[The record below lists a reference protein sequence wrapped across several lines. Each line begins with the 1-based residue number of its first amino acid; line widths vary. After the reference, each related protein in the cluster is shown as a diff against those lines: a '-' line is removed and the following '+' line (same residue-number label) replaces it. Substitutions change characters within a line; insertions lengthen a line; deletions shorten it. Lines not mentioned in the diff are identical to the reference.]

1 MVAACALECVGACVR
16 RYVLARCYV
25 RASMHVRNAWVRASV
40 GVCVRASLRACVG
53 TCVREGGACYSISIP
68 TPRCVDAAARRA
80 DATER
85 TAATAPS
92 GAQGV
97 LDSCNGPVLLSSNTV

>member
-40 GVCVRASLRACVG
+40 GVCVCVRHCVRASVRACE
-53 TCVREGGACYSISIP
+53 REGLVIP
-68 TPRCVDAAARRA
+68 SQSPPR
-80 DATER
+80 
-85 TAATAPS
+85 
-92 GAQGV
+92 GV
-97 LDSCNGPVLLSSNTV
+97 WMLPREEQMLLSGPLPLHPAEPKVC